1 MENHNFQWVNPY
13 KWSYSIAMLN
23 YQRVPLKTLVKGMS
37 KDSTTRPQPKAG
49 TLAFYVRYRYMFAM
63 VINIHHNLTRLHIA
77 YSRFPLWDES
87 PHHIYHVLTMSHLLI
102 LWLFPPFPHWKGGFK
117 KCQNALLSQAAT
129 RKVLLQ
135 GGYAKF
141 NEFVPCCQG
150 ALQDGPVQL
159 GQIKWVDRYLLR
171 SKTWCRHLP
180 NEENTAKKTI
190 DPHNIYICMYPI
202 HVKAN
207 RPFRMPDRL
216 AETKEHLPDVFF

>member
-1 MENHNFQWVNPY
+1 MVIFN
-13 KWSYSIAMLN
+13 SYVKLPE
-23 YQRVPLKTLVKGMS
+23 VPLKTLVKGMS

-135 GGYAKF
+135 GAMPSSMNLCLAVKGPSKMAPF
-141 NEFVPCCQG
+141 NWGRSSGWIGICWG
-150 ALQDGPVQL
+150 
-159 GQIKWVDRYLLR
+159 LR
-171 SKTWCRHLP
+171 PDVGIYQT
-180 NEENTAKKTI
+180 KKTQQ
-190 DPHNIYICMYPI
+190 
-202 HVKAN
+202 K
-207 RPFRMPDRL
+207 
-216 AETKEHLPDVFF
+216 KQ